1 MTGIFSEWARSMST
15 LVRFTTACISG
26 LDRDSFMKSFCM
38 SCTTKAVL
46 VRLIGGKGAPFMLAP
61 FCVCRGYNVFGLP
74 FIFSKNVVGRDTAV
88 KSHQF
93 WEFDL
98 ISRHVLDA
106 VSDA

>member
-1 MTGIFSEWARSMST
+1 MGKINEHPGPFHK
-15 LVRFTTACISG
+15 ACISG

-74 FIFSKNVVGRDTAV
+74 FIFSKNLVGRDTAV